1 MLSLI
6 QKDQHHQERN
16 QHYNMSHISATE
28 TIKEKNEAAEKGHQ
42 SKNTTK
48 AIKNDALKPRMSL
61 VPQLAKY
68 DVAKVMT
75 YGEEKYAAYNWM
87 EGFKWTLLTDAI
99 DRHLTAFLCGEDNDP
114 ESGLP
119 HLAHLACSVMMA
131 LENCYLHPELDD
143 RWEGWKTE
151 EGKAARE
158 KALSAFKRSEYLLK
172 LLEKRRQEK
181 AGQVNNQTTS

>member
-1 MLSLI
+1 MGIGEVASQI
-6 QKDQHHQERN
+6 MQNGTEEEKESIR
-16 QHYNMSHISATE
+16 SCFIKTE
-28 TIKEKNEAAEKGHQ
+28 TEEQRKADRRAEVEAKGHQ
-42 SKNTTK
+42 SKNKTG
-48 AIKNDALKPRMSL
+48 AVKNDAMKPRMSL

-75 YGEEKYAAYNWM
+75 YGEEKYAAFNWM
-87 EGFKWTLLTDAI
+87 EGFKWTILTDAV
-99 DRHLTAFLCGEDNDP
+99 DRHLTAFLCGEDKDP

-151 EGKAARE
+151 AGKKARAE
-158 KALSAFKRSEYLLK
+158 ALTAFVRSDYLKSVLAKKA
-172 LLEKRRQEK
+172 QE
-181 AGQVNNQTTS
+181 AE